1 MWPILKLGKNK
12 KNIFAYKIYMV
23 ERKHV
28 NSLLINRTVNGLM
41 IPFYKKR
48 SSKIFL
54 GTLGFK
60 KPNTALSLY
69 QFLMV
74 DPVVQM
80 FKGGS
85 DLNHL
90 DMELFERQ

>member
-1 MWPILKLGKNK
+1 
-12 KNIFAYKIYMV
+12 MV
-23 ERKHV
+23 DV

-60 KPNTALSLY
+60 KPNTALLWYLKATKASRVEFVF
-69 QFLMV
+69 QFCYLTIASRVEICFIYYMKNCK
-74 DPVVQM
+74 QSEKL
-80 FKGGS
+80 FI
-85 DLNHL
+85 HL
-90 DMELFERQ
+90 